1 MVKTR
6 YILWLDFGTDPAS
19 RKDNTAKTVT
29 KSHHFLGIYVVKNF
43 AEISRRAMA
52 LSLLFGQLISV
63 LHGKSLQHWGNHGY
77 IL

>member
-6 YILWLDFGTDPAS
+6 YILWLDFDTDPAS

-29 KSHHFLGIYVVKNF
+29 KSHHFLGIYVVQNF
-43 AEISRRAMA
+43 AMA